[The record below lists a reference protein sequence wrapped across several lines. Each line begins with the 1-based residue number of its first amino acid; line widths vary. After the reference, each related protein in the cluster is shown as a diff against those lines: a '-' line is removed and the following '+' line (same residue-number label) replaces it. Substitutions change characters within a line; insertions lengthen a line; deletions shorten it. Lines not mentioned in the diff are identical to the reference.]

1 MLAHR
6 GTDMGEEVGGGLAWL
21 RSDICAYMET
31 SYNLRPHVCVCVLQF
46 QRKNVFKRT
55 EY

>member
-6 GTDMGEEVGGGLAWL
+6 GTDMGEEVGGGLASVGHL
-21 RSDICAYMET
+21 CLYGDILQLAPAC
-31 SYNLRPHVCVCVLQF
+31 VCVCVLQF